1 MFHNPT
7 LFRRPIMVSSA
18 FCLAL
23 NLALSQFATATRPSD
38 ALLPHSTKGFVS
50 IAHFANFEKKVE
62 QTEFGQ
68 LVNDPSMEW
77 FVENFTKQLE
87 SEFSIF
93 RDKLGFNLDDLQGI
107 SGGEV
112 SLALIER
119 PNQEAVIAVVIDTT
133 GHKNQAKELMKKV
146 TQAFAARSAKRQELM
161 IDTDKLL
168 VFEVPDET
176 GETSQQTVYFQKDGM
191 LCGINDQSEAVAM
204 LKRFSKS
211 GTPSLRSVP
220 TYVTTMKRC
229 QQEAGKLAPELRWFV
244 DPFAFLAALRTL
256 EREPLSLDRDIVTIL
271 RDNGFDAIQ
280 GIGGYVNLLV
290 QPHLEVIHRSFV
302 YAPPVKGKEGAPL
315 RWNLSMQ
322 MLQLHNTKNLTPES
336 WVPRRCAN
344 YTTVNLD
351 IANAFDH
358 VAPIFDA
365 IAGYDDA
372 FETTMEGYENDPY
385 GPQVNIHDEFV
396 TYLGDRFS
404 TITDYLTPITPHSEQ
419 FIYAIKA
426 SNPAALSKTLD
437 KIMEND
443 PDAKLRELGSFK
455 IWEII
460 EPQYDLDDLELDA
473 PALDPLDADDL
484 GSASK
489 EGDEVLPNS
498 AICVAEGYLI
508 IASDVNYIREM
519 LAANELSERLIN
531 SAAYARVELTMNE
544 LAPGPRCGFS
554 FARLDESIRPDYEL
568 IRKGKMPESQTTVGR
583 MLNELLTTEIEEQE
597 GILRRQRI
605 DGRKLPSFEMVRRYF
620 GLAGRVI
627 RSEKDGW
634 MITGAIL
641 NKDGP

>member
-1 MFHNPT
+1 M
-7 LFRRPIMVSSA
+7 LSSA
-18 FCLAL
+18 FCLAV
-23 NLALSQFATATRPSD
+23 NLTLSQFATAARPSD
-38 ALLPHSTKGFVS
+38 TFLPPSTRGFVS
-50 IAHFANFEKKVE
+50 IAHFASFEKKVG

-77 FVENFTKQLE
+77 FVKNFSAQLK
-87 SEFSIF
+87 SEVSIF

-107 SGGEV
+107 SEGEV
-112 SLALIER
+112 SLALIDR
-119 PNQEAVIAVVIDTT
+119 PNQEAVIAIVIDTT
-133 GHKNQAKELMKKV
+133 GHKDQAKELMKKV
-146 TQAFAARSAKRQELM
+146 TETFAARGAKKQELT

-168 VFEVPDET
+168 VFEVPDGT

-191 LCGINDQSEAVAM
+191 LCGIDDQSEAVAM

-211 GTPSLRSVP
+211 GTPALRSVP

-229 QQEAGKLAPELRWFV
+229 QQAAGKLAPELRWFV
-244 DPFAFLAALRTL
+244 NPFAFLSALRTL
-256 EREPLSLDRDIVTIL
+256 EREPLALDRDIVAIL

-290 QPHLEVIHRSFV
+290 KPHLEVIHRSFV
-302 YAPPVKGKEGAPL
+302 YAPPVTGKEGDPL

-351 IANAFDH
+351 IANAFNH

-396 TYLGDRFS
+396 SYLGNRFS

-419 FIYAIKA
+419 FIYAIEA
-426 SNPAALSKTLD
+426 SDPAALSKTLD

-443 PDAKLRELGSFK
+443 PDAKQRELGSVK
-455 IWEII
+455 IWEVI

-473 PALDPLDADDL
+473 PALDPLDVDDF

-489 EGDEVLPNS
+489 EEGNVLPNS
-498 AICVAEGYLI
+498 GICVAEGYLI
-508 IASDVNYIREM
+508 IASDVNYIREI
-519 LAANELSERLIN
+519 LAANERSERLIQ
-531 SAAYARVELTMNE
+531 SGAYARVERTMNE

-568 IRKGKMPESQTTVGR
+568 IRAGKMPESETTVGR
-583 MLNELLTTEIEEQE
+583 LLNELLTTEIEEQE

-605 DGRKLPSFEMVRRYF
+605 DGEKLPSFEMVRRYF
-620 GLAGRVI
+620 GMAGRVI
-627 RSEKDGW
+627 RSEEDGW

-641 NKDGP
+641 NKYGP